1 MTAPVQCGP
10 EAPMLD
16 VRAERTFSRPKI
28 KMTRTGPVLR
38 DPSSVD
44 SVVLHQCAVTY
55 GLTSRQL
62 RAAGGD
68 RRLALAR
75 RALRVACHALAFRDG
90 FFVASCPLRVY
101 VQGANGLNPRALNLE
116 VDGLYSGLRD
126 DPDTVPREDLQTTAG
141 EPCEVTPAIILAGQS
156 ALRWLVLEG
165 RREGMPI
172 DRLWAHRQSS
182 GTRRADPGEGLW
194 SAVAE
199 PIAAEL
205 GLRIDYAAT
214 LGEGRPIPVAWSPN
228 GVGKY

>member
-1 MTAPVQCGP
+1 
-10 EAPMLD
+10 MLD
-16 VRAERTFSRPKI
+16 VRAERVYSRPKI
-28 KMTRTGPVLR
+28 KMAGKRPVLR

-55 GLTSRQL
+55 GITSAQL
-62 RAAGGD
+62 RAAKGD

-75 RALRVACHALAFRDG
+75 RALNVACHALAFRDG
-90 FFVASCPLRVY
+90 FFVAACPLRVY
-101 VQGANGLNPRALNLE
+101 VQHGNGLNASTLGLE
-116 VDGLYSGLRD
+116 IDGLYAGLRD

-141 EPCEVTPAIILAGQS
+141 EPCEVTPAIIAAGRS

-182 GTRRADPGEGLW
+182 ETRRADPGEVLW
-194 SAVAE
+194 QEVAE
-199 PIAAEL
+199 PVAAEL

-214 LGEGRPIPVAWSPN
+214 VGEGRPIPVEWSPR
-228 GVGKY
+228 GHGAY